1 MISVDMLV
9 MSVVKRCFRL
19 GLNYFIPLKNLKT
32 TVLII
37 RETKSQYVLFKVYE
51 TFAKEISC

>member
-1 MISVDMLV
+1 MLV

-19 GLNYFIPLKNLKT
+19 GLNYFIPLKKLKT